1 MNKRKPTH
9 PGVILKN
16 HYLQPLGVSVTEVAE
31 KLGISRKT
39 LSSIIN
45 GRASVTSD
53 IALRLAKAF
62 NTSPELWLNLQQKY
76 NLWEAARESTSWRSV
91 SVFSWEPAMA

>member
-1 MNKRKPTH
+1 MYKRKPTH
-9 PGVILKN
+9 PGLILKH
-16 HYLQPLGVSVTEVAE
+16 HYLMPLSVSVTEVAE

-53 IALRLAKAF
+53 IALRLSKAF

-76 NLWEAARESTSWRSV
+76 NLWEAARESRSWRSI
-91 SVFSWEPAMA
+91 SVFNWEPAMA